1 MREIGARE
9 LEGAGVRA
17 APLERDHRNDQAGEP
32 EPEHGRQQPEDAEQA
47 EQDDRGNQCDR
58 SKRGGFRESPTR
70 NPLSG
75 DGPGGEG
82 EREARRNRRNRQ
94 GQRQPR
100 DPGRLGDNQARRGG
114 RDTQDER
121 APETASVEPD
131 RLGYELADR
140 PRLRR

>member
-17 APLERDHRNDQAGEP
+17 APLERDHRNDQACEP

-47 EQDDRGNQCDR
+47 EQDDRRNQCDR
-58 SKRGGFRESPTR
+58 SERGGFREPPTR

-75 DGPGGEG
+75 DNTGREG
-82 EREARRNRRNRQ
+82 ERETRRDRRHCQ

-100 DPGRLGDNQARRGG
+100 DPGRLGDNQACRGG
-114 RDTQDER
+114 SDTQGER
-121 APETASVEPD
+121 APETAPVEPD

-140 PRLRR
+140 ARLRR